1 MRETVSQCS
10 HGSSCRSLRPY
21 QCRRFMH
28 FGLNALNHVS
38 TELVVLPSRASISCS
53 RSNLDVCFDQELIV
67 EIKRSLKALCGPL
80 PFSCEKTCTVL
91 LRPVFLRV
99 HALTIASIDNGYLL
113 CAVTW

>member
-1 MRETVSQCS
+1 MNMMKLKSVLLYSNIWSNERSS
-10 HGSSCRSLRPY
+10 H
-21 QCRRFMH
+21 
-28 FGLNALNHVS
+28 HVS